1 MTSRKL
7 LPLLSRLAALG
18 FAALLGLAAGCGER
32 RQEAA
37 DSPTAGGPAV
47 TSAAA
52 APAAAELDFS
62 LTSLDGRTVRLSE
75 LRGQVVILDFWA
87 TWCGPCRMALPHLQD
102 IHDRFGDKGVTI
114 VAVAMDDG
122 GERVVRPFVA
132 KQGLRFPVVL
142 PDDKV
147 VKDFGPVRGLPTTV
161 LIGPDGKIHKRY
173 LGYQPPATLL
183 KDIAALKPELAAEA
197 AG

>member
-7 LPLLSRLAALG
+7 LPLLPPLAALG
-18 FAALLGLAAGCGER
+18 LAALLGLAGGCGER
-32 RQEAA
+32 RQDTAEA
-37 DSPTAGGPAV
+37 PIAGGPAA
-47 TSAAA
+47 TSAAEV
-52 APAAAELDFS
+52 PAGAELDFS
-62 LTSLDGRTVRLSE
+62 LTALDGRTFRLSE

-161 LIGPDGKIHKRY
+161 LIGPDGKIHRRY

-183 KDIAALKPELAAEA
+183 KEIAALKPELAAET

>member
-7 LPLLSRLAALG
+7 LPLLSLLAALG
-18 FAALLGLAAGCGER
+18 FAALLGLTGGCGER
-32 RQEAA
+32 RQDVA
-37 DSPTAGGPAV
+37 DTPAAGGPAV

-183 KDIAALKPELAAEA
+183 KDIADLKPELAAEA

>member
-1 MTSRKL
+1 MNLRQL
-7 LPLLSRLAALG
+7 APWLSRLTVLASAALV
-18 FAALLGLAAGCGER
+18 GLVGGCGER
-32 RQEAA
+32 RQDGA
-37 DSPTAGGPAV
+37 DAVRAPDFNLTA
-47 TSAAA
+47 
-52 APAAAELDFS
+52 
-62 LTSLDGRTVRLSE
+62 LDGRTVRLSE
-75 LRGQVVILDFWA
+75 LQGQVVILDFWA

-102 IHDRFGDKGVTI
+102 IHDRFSDKGVAV

-142 PDDKV
+142 PDDDV
-147 VKDFGPVRGLPTTV
+147 VRDYGPLRGFPTTV
-161 LIGPDGKIHKRY
+161 VIGPDGKIHRRY

-183 KDIAALKPELAAEA
+183 RDIAALKPELAAET